1 MTDVQLNISLTENQ
15 NRILRNEYKQYV
27 SRTESTKILNYNQW
41 VRSKKLR
48 V

>member
-1 MTDVQLNISLTENQ
+1 MTYIQLNIALTEKQ
-15 NRILRNEYKQYV
+15 NIALRSEYKQYV

-41 VRSKKLR
+41 VRNKKLR